1 MDEPFAALD
10 RQTRMRA
17 QNELMDLWGS
27 ERKTVVFVTHDVDE
41 ALLLSDRIV
50 VLSASPGSVMAEC
63 PVPME
68 RPRSWLNEAD
78 GEVFELKRLLFASL
92 GLTAGAARYSFAP

>member
-1 MDEPFAALD
+1 
-10 RQTRMRA
+10 
-17 QNELMDLWGS
+17 
-27 ERKTVVFVTHDVDE
+27 
-41 ALLLSDRIV
+41 
-50 VLSASPGSVMAEC
+50 MAEC

-92 GLTAGAARYSFAP
+92 GLRAGAARYSFAP

>member
-1 MDEPFAALD
+1 
-10 RQTRMRA
+10 
-17 QNELMDLWGS
+17 LMDLWES

-92 GLTAGAARYSFAP
+92 GLRAGAARYSFAP